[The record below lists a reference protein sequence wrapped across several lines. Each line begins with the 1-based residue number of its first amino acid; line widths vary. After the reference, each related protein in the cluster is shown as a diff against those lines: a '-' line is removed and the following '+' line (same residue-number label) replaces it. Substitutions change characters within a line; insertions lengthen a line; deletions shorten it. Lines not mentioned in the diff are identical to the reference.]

1 MILSASRRTDIPAYY
16 SEWLVNRLHAGYVL
30 TRNPMNHTQVS
41 KVILNPDIIDCIV
54 FWTKD
59 PLNMLDK
66 LDTIDKP
73 GYRYY
78 FQFTLTPYDKS
89 VEKRLRDKEEIIK
102 TFCQL
107 SDRIGKDKVV
117 WRYDPVI
124 LNGVFD
130 FIFHKEQF
138 TRLCSKLCRHTEQCI
153 ISFVDIYSK
162 LRTDILREISMD
174 ERAELGRMIS
184 STAKDFGIT
193 VKACCENSY
202 LSEYG
207 IEQASCIDKLL
218 IERICGYSP
227 DIKRDRNQRDS
238 CRCFES
244 IDIGAYNTCKN
255 GCLYCYATFNRGTA
269 NKNFSMHDPDSP
281 LLVGLPGG
289 INVTERK
296 VRSLKESNMTM
307 FEEL

>member
-66 LDTIDKP
+66 LDTIDKL

-255 GCLYCYATFNRGTA
+255 GCVYCYANYSLESV
-269 NKNFSMHDPDSP
+269 NKNYKRHNPEGE
-281 LLVGLPGG
+281 LLIGQ
-289 INVTERK
+289 
-296 VRSLKESNMTM
+296 VRENDRITIRNMKQAKTGS
-307 FEEL
+307 

>member
-66 LDTIDKP
+66 LDTIDKL

-107 SDRIGKDKVV
+107 SDRIGKGKVV

-255 GCLYCYATFNRGTA
+255 GCVYCYANYSLESV
-269 NKNFSMHDPDSP
+269 NKNYKRHNPEGE
-281 LLVGLPGG
+281 LLIGQ
-289 INVTERK
+289 
-296 VRSLKESNMTM
+296 VRENDRITIRNMKQAKTGS
-307 FEEL
+307 